1 MRRLSWSVAMGSRR
15 RCSAGPNA
23 IGFSWVYYASGASIA
38 EAFSRG
44 RKVLR
49 PVRRS
54 LEWHAIRDGGGFKAV
69 NKALKEQTQG

>member
-38 EAFSRG
+38 EAFSSG
-44 RKVLR
+44 TL
-49 PVRRS
+49 S
-54 LEWHAIRDGGGFKAV
+54 ADGGGFKAV